1 MAKLARTSFGHL
13 LQKTFEEIRT
23 TIRFASILGVK
34 HRILLRP
41 WLGNH
46 DLFKDGILF
55 EVTKGL
61 KRSDVIASGGRYV
74 SPNGVRP
81 LSKLFQL
88 RSPTC
93 QVPPPDK

>member
-1 MAKLARTSFGHL
+1 M
-13 LQKTFEEIRT
+13 
-23 TIRFASILGVK
+23 
-34 HRILLRP
+34 LRP
-41 WLGNH
+41 WLGNY

-74 SPNGVRP
+74 SLHGVRP

-88 RSPTC
+88 RSPTR
-93 QVPPPDK
+93 QVPPPNK